1 VSSHDPSPA
10 RNDVDALE
18 VILTAGCNLR
28 CTYCYQNDKKPRSM
42 AWETL
47 RGALDLV
54 VGSENPRVEVL
65 FLGGEP
71 LLEFPLIRR
80 AVEHV
85 RATRAP
91 GKTVSFSIVTNGTLL
106 GRGEAEFLAAHD
118 FETHLSFDGVP
129 AAQALRGPRTF
140 PVLDALVDRLAR
152 DHPRFARERLNVAL
166 TLTPETVRHLS
177 ASIAYFLRKGVA
189 RISVSP
195 TVTHDPDWRPEKIA
209 VLDEAFA
216 EVFQTCLRHYKRTG
230 KVPLE
235 MFRKSEDGAEEER
248 HRPREGRTCS
258 APTGRV
264 LAIDVDGQV
273 HGCAVFIESYQR
285 SASPFQR
292 GRVDTLRLGDFRAPE
307 FPRRLAMYPGAARE
321 TGLFHGK
328 RDKYSSYGR
337 CGECEF
343 LDSCAVCPAS
353 TGNIPGN
360 ADPRRIAD
368 FPCAYNLVALKY
380 REKFPSMPTALDI
393 LTGKVRAYGP
403 LGRAQRRMRAVM
415 GTPVTRLAQ

>member
-1 VSSHDPSPA
+1 
-10 RNDVDALE
+10 
-18 VILTAGCNLR
+18 
-28 CTYCYQNDKKPRSM
+28 
-42 AWETL
+42 
-47 RGALDLV
+47 V

-166 TLTPETVRHLS
+166 TLTPATVRHLS

-195 TVTHDPDWRPEKIA
+195 TVTHDPDWRP
-209 VLDEAFA
+209 DEFWAATPA
-216 EVFQTCLRHYKRTG
+216 EILSIFQCLAAQHEPDVRAGADDLGRMM
-230 KVPLE
+230 E
-235 MFRKSEDGAEEER
+235 MFPDG
-248 HRPREGRTCS
+248 
-258 APTGRV
+258 
-264 LAIDVDGQV
+264 
-273 HGCAVFIESYQR
+273 
-285 SASPFQR
+285 
-292 GRVDTLRLGDFRAPE
+292 
-307 FPRRLAMYPGAARE
+307 
-321 TGLFHGK
+321 
-328 RDKYSSYGR
+328 
-337 CGECEF
+337 
-343 LDSCAVCPAS
+343 
-353 TGNIPGN
+353 
-360 ADPRRIAD
+360 
-368 FPCAYNLVALKY
+368 
-380 REKFPSMPTALDI
+380 
-393 LTGKVRAYGP
+393 
-403 LGRAQRRMRAVM
+403 
-415 GTPVTRLAQ
+415 

>member
-1 VSSHDPSPA
+1 MSSHEPSPA

-152 DHPRFARERLNVAL
+152 DHPRFAR
-166 TLTPETVRHLS
+166 
-177 ASIAYFLRKGVA
+177 
-189 RISVSP
+189 
-195 TVTHDPDWRPEKIA
+195 
-209 VLDEAFA
+209 AFA
-216 EVFQTCLRHYKRTG
+216 T
-230 KVPLE
+230 
-235 MFRKSEDGAEEER
+235 
-248 HRPREGRTCS
+248 
-258 APTGRV
+258 
-264 LAIDVDGQV
+264 
-273 HGCAVFIESYQR
+273 
-285 SASPFQR
+285 
-292 GRVDTLRLGDFRAPE
+292 
-307 FPRRLAMYPGAARE
+307 
-321 TGLFHGK
+321 
-328 RDKYSSYGR
+328 
-337 CGECEF
+337 
-343 LDSCAVCPAS
+343 
-353 TGNIPGN
+353 NW
-360 ADPRRIAD
+360 
-368 FPCAYNLVALKY
+368 
-380 REKFPSMPTALDI
+380 
-393 LTGKVRAYGP
+393 
-403 LGRAQRRMRAVM
+403 
-415 GTPVTRLAQ
+415 GTTD